1 MTIKSMTG
9 FGRGELEKG
18 GRIWVAEVR
27 CVNNRYLDL
36 KMKLPRGYALLE
48 EKIRKKVAEKYLRGR
63 VDLFLSVSGDFSDL
77 QEVKVNLAL
86 AGGYRNALQ
95 ILSEEFELENEIT
108 PQILATYPDV
118 LIREQKDE
126 DLIVVW
132 ELVEKVIDAAL
143 EGCDTMRAQEGEVLA
158 ADLLGRLNFFEKTIA
173 SIEKSIPELQEQ
185 RLKNLQERLDKLLV
199 NVQLD
204 PARLAQE
211 VAVMADKTDVTEE
224 IVRLRCHIGQ
234 FTMFLTEESGIGRKL
249 DFLIQEFLREVNTL
263 ASKINDATVAHLT
276 VDLKSELEKM
286 REQVQNIE

>member
-1 MTIKSMTG
+1 MAIKSMTG

-18 GRIWVAEVR
+18 GRVWIAEVR

-77 QEVKVNLAL
+77 QEVQVNVPLA
-86 AGGYRNALQ
+86 AAYRNALQ
-95 ILSEEFELENEIT
+95 TLAGEFGLQSDIT
-108 PQILATYPDV
+108 SQLLAAYPDV
-118 LIREQKDE
+118 LVREQKDE
-126 DLIVVW
+126 DLLVVW
-132 ELVEKVIDAAL
+132 ELVEKVIDMAL
-143 EGCDTMRAQEGEVLA
+143 DSCDTMRAQEGEVLA
-158 ADLLGRLNFFEKTIA
+158 ADLVDRLNYFEKTIQT
-173 SIEKSIPELQEQ
+173 IEQNIPELLEQ
-185 RLKNLQERLDKLLV
+185 RQKNLQERLEKLLA

-204 PARLAQE
+204 QARLAQE
-211 VAVMADKTDVTEE
+211 IAVMADKTDVTEE

-234 FTMFLTEESGIGRKL
+234 FTLFLSEKSSIGRKL

-263 ASKINDATVAHLT
+263 ASKINDAMVAHLT